1 MDNEVKK
8 KKKGRAGMV
17 VSIILCVI
25 FIPIILINVTLIVKT
40 YTNPDHL
47 PDIFGV
53 KPVIVLSGSMS
64 PVFEAESLIFVK
76 KTDTAQ
82 LAEGDIICYMT
93 DGTAITHRIDEVKT
107 EDGKTSYITK
117 GDANNTVDS
126 TTVSPEQVEGVYI
139 GKINGLG
146 GFAMFMQSTTGMIVF
161 IVVPVLLYLAFD
173 ILMRRRES
181 KKEKSRT
188 AQLEAELEQLRASKE
203 DPAAPKTT

>member
-64 PVFEAESLIFVK
+64 PEFEAESLIFVK
-76 KTDTAQ
+76 KTDTAK
-82 LAEGDIICYMT
+82 LAKGDVICYMT

-188 AQLEAELEQLRASKE
+188 AQLEAELEKLRSSKE

>member
-1 MDNEVKK
+1 MDNEVKTK
-8 KKKGRAGMV
+8 RKGLASMI
-17 VSIILCVI
+17 VSIVLCII
-25 FIPIILINVTLIVKT
+25 FIPVILINVTLIVKT

-76 KTDTAQ
+76 KTDASA
-82 LAEGDIICYMT
+82 LKEGDIICYMT

-107 EDGKTSYITK
+107 ENGQTSYITK
-117 GDANNTVDS
+117 GDANNTTDATAVTPD
-126 TTVSPEQVEGVYI
+126 QVEGIYI

-146 GFAMFMQSTTGMIVF
+146 GFAMFMQSTTGMICF
-161 IVVPVLLYLAFD
+161 IILPVLLYLAFD
-173 ILMRRRES
+173 IWMRRHEA

-188 AQLEAELEQLRASKE
+188 AQLEAELEKLRASKE
-203 DPAAPKTT
+203 EPSEPKMT

>member
-64 PVFEAESLIFVK
+64 PEFEAESLIFVK
-76 KTDTAQ
+76 KTDTAK
-82 LAEGDIICYMT
+82 LAKGDVICYMT